1 MPIPESTL
9 TKHTSDSLPVA
20 HHFDDWQQQTDA
32 RVLGMWLFLV
42 TEVMFFGGLFTTYM
56 IYRADAPAT
65 FAAASNHLS
74 IWLGGTNT
82 VVLLTSSFT
91 MALAVYAAHHRNV
104 RNLLLFLTATIV
116 LGLLFMGIKA
126 YEYYEKYEDG
136 LIPARRWFEFDAAS
150 LSEHGGAVVSSSASD
165 HSAVSETAAPAQ
177 ENSAAVPE
185 AIDPGK
191 AMIFYGLYFAMTGV
205 HFLHM
210 VIGIAILLLFLKPA
224 ARGSFTGGNFVP
236 IELMGLYWHFVDI
249 VWIFLFPLL
258 YLIDRSHT

>member
-1 MPIPESTL
+1 MPIPESTP
-9 TKHTSDSLPVA
+9 TSHTSVGLAVA

-56 IYRADAPAT
+56 IYRVSAPAT

-74 IWLGGTNT
+74 IALGGTNT

-104 RNLLLFLTATIV
+104 KNLLLFLTATIV
-116 LGLLFMGIKA
+116 LGVAFMGIKA
-126 YEYYEKYEDG
+126 YEYYEKYNHQLVPVRGLRFDVDQLAHDATSEDESSDIG
-136 LIPARRWFEFDAAS
+136 MSGANERPATHEDVTS
-150 LSEHGGAVVSSSASD
+150 
-165 HSAVSETAAPAQ
+165 P
-177 ENSAAVPE
+177 
-185 AIDPGK
+185 AIDEGK
-191 AMIFYGLYFAMTGV
+191 AKIFYGLYFAMTGV

-210 VIGIAILLLFLKPA
+210 VIGIAILLLFLRPA
-224 ARGSFTGGNFVP
+224 ARGSYTSGNFVP
-236 IELMGLYWHFVDI
+236 VELMGLYWHFVDI

-258 YLIDRSHT
+258 YLIDRSHS

>member
-1 MPIPESTL
+1 MPTPESTL
-9 TKHTSDSLPVA
+9 TKPTSVALPHA
-20 HHFDDWQQQTDA
+20 HHFDDWQQQADA

-42 TEVMFFGGLFTTYM
+42 TEVMFFGGLFTAYM
-56 IYRADAPAT
+56 IYRASAPAT

-91 MALAVYAAHHRNV
+91 MALAVYSAHHRNV

-116 LGLLFMGIKA
+116 LGLVCMGIKA
-126 YEYYEKYEDG
+126 YEYYEKYQDRLVPMRG
-136 LIPARRWFEFDAAS
+136 LLFDAESLAHTGVHNEAS
-150 LSEHGGAVVSSSASD
+150 AEAENPSSSEHR
-165 HSAVSETAAPAQ
+165 
-177 ENSAAVPE
+177 

-191 AMIFYGLYFAMTGV
+191 AQLFYGLYFSMTGL

-210 VIGIAILLLFLKPA
+210 VIGIAILLLFLRPA

-236 IELMGLYWHFVDI
+236 VELMGLYWHFVDI
-249 VWIFLFPLL
+249 IWIFLFPLL
-258 YLIDRSHT
+258 YLIDRSHS

>member
-1 MPIPESTL
+1 
-9 TKHTSDSLPVA
+9 VA

-56 IYRADAPAT
+56 IYRASAPAT

-74 IWLGGTNT
+74 IELGGTNT

-91 MALAVYAAHHRNV
+91 MALAVYAAHHRNAK
-104 RNLLLFLTATIV
+104 NLLLFLAATIV
-116 LGLLFMGIKA
+116 LGLAFMGIKA
-126 YEYYEKYEDG
+126 YEYYEKYIDQLVPMEG
-136 LIPARRWFEFDAAS
+136 LRFNVEQLAHAAQNREGENG
-150 LSEHGGAVVSSSASD
+150 LP
-165 HSAVSETAAPAQ
+165 SAVSNDSPAAATD
-177 ENSAAVPE
+177 AAALAVDE
-185 AIDPGK
+185 GK
-191 AMIFYGLYFAMTGV
+191 AKIFYGLYFAMTGV

-210 VIGIAILLLFLKPA
+210 VIGIAILLLFLRPA

-236 IELMGLYWHFVDI
+236 VELMGLYWHFVDI

-258 YLIDRSHT
+258 YLIDRSHS

>member
-9 TKHTSDSLPVA
+9 TSHTSDGLPVA

-56 IYRADAPAT
+56 VYRASAPAT
-65 FAAASNHLS
+65 FAAGSNHLS

-82 VVLLTSSFT
+82 IVLLTSSFT
-91 MALAVYAAHHRNV
+91 MALAVYAAHHRSAK
-104 RNLLLFLTATIV
+104 NLLLFLVATIV
-116 LGLLFMGIKA
+116 LGLAFMGIKA
-126 YEYYEKYEDG
+126 YEYYEKYIDG
-136 LIPARRWFEFDAAS
+136 LVPIRGLRFDAEKLTHGAAS
-150 LSEHGGAVVSSSASD
+150 EVQQTSDHASVASD
-165 HSAVSETAAPAQ
+165 PAAPAA
-177 ENSAAVPE
+177 EEAGP
-185 AIDPGK
+185 AIDEGK
-191 AMIFYGLYFAMTGV
+191 AKIFYGLYFAMTGV

-210 VIGIAILLLFLKPA
+210 VIGIAILLLFLRPA

-236 IELMGLYWHFVDI
+236 VELMGLYWHFVDI

-258 YLIDRSHT
+258 YLIDRSHS

>member
-9 TKHTSDSLPVA
+9 TNPTNVGLPVA

-56 IYRADAPAT
+56 IYRASAPAT
-65 FAAASNHLS
+65 FAAGSNHLS

-91 MALAVYAAHHRNV
+91 MALAVYSAHHRNAK
-104 RNLLLFLTATIV
+104 NLLVFLTATIV
-116 LGLLFMGIKA
+116 LGLAFMGIKA
-126 YEYYEKYEDG
+126 YEYYEKYVDKLVPIRGLRFNVEQLTHDAHNEDDG
-136 LIPARRWFEFDAAS
+136 KHVAAKDPRDQP
-150 LSEHGGAVVSSSASD
+150 AVVQPVAEPTVD
-165 HSAVSETAAPAQ
+165 E
-177 ENSAAVPE
+177 
-185 AIDPGK
+185 GK
-191 AMIFYGLYFAMTGV
+191 AKIFYGLYFAMTGV

-210 VIGIAILLLFLKPA
+210 VIGIAILVFFLRPA

-236 IELMGLYWHFVDI
+236 VELMGLYWHFVDI

-258 YLIDRSHT
+258 YLIDRSHS

>member
-1 MPIPESTL
+1 MPTPESTL
-9 TKHTSDSLPVA
+9 TKHTSDGLPVA

-56 IYRADAPAT
+56 IYRASAPGT

-74 IWLGGTNT
+74 IELGGINT

-104 RNLLLFLTATIV
+104 KHLLLFLAATIV
-116 LGLLFMGIKA
+116 LGLAFMGIKA
-126 YEYYEKYEDG
+126 YEYYEKYVDELVPVEG
-136 LIPARRWFEFDAAS
+136 LRFNVEQLAHVVNDHESSGLPASGAN
-150 LSEHGGAVVSSSASD
+150 GGAAPITD
-165 HSAVSETAAPAQ
+165 AAAPAVD
-177 ENSAAVPE
+177 E
-185 AIDPGK
+185 GK
-191 AMIFYGLYFAMTGV
+191 AKIFYGLYFAMTGV

-210 VIGIAILLLFLKPA
+210 VIGIAILLLFLRPA
-224 ARGSFTGGNFVP
+224 AQGSFTGGNFVP
-236 IELMGLYWHFVDI
+236 VELMGLYWHFVDI

-258 YLIDRSHT
+258 YLIDRAHS